1 MKLTF
6 NEYMDN
12 DCLFVTLKPSDHPVY
27 ENHENITVIKEN
39 DEIVGLNI
47 FNAHQSLG
55 IDSFEHIR
63 ADEQTVNTINNL
75 LDKHGIEEIS
85 PDLTHKFVIGHVDEI
100 EPHPDSD
107 HLQVTKVDV
116 GTEVL
121 QIVCG
126 APNVD
131 KNQKVVVAKVGAFM
145 PDGSYIKP
153 SELRGVASNG
163 MICSKKE
170 LGLPHSGAK
179 GIYVLDDGKVGD
191 EFNL

>member
-6 NEYMDN
+6 NEYMDS

-55 IDSFEHIR
+55 IDSFEHIQ
-63 ADEQTVNTINNL
+63 ADEQTLNTINNL
-75 LDKHGIEEIS
+75 LDKHDIEKIS

-107 HLQVTKVDV
+107 HLHVAQVDV

-145 PDGSYIKP
+145 PDGLYIKP

-170 LGLPHSGAK
+170 LGLPHNGAI

>member
-6 NEYMDN
+6 NEYMDS
-12 DCLFVTLKPSDHPVY
+12 DCLFVTLKPTDHPVY

-55 IDSFEHIR
+55 IDSFEHIQ
-63 ADEQTVNTINNL
+63 ADEQTLNTINNL
-75 LDKHGIEEIS
+75 LDKHGIEKIS

-107 HLQVTKVDV
+107 HLQVTQVDV

-145 PDGSYIKP
+145 PDGLYIKP

-170 LGLPHSGAK
+170 LGLPHTGAK